1 MNILI
6 VGKSGV
12 GKSNLGDIIRNTI
25 FKLDNNAIIHT
36 DDPDRSV
43 KTFGTGSNEYNIHVR
58 KIGEEGFTK
67 GAIEEYSFEKDGEP
81 DVVIE
86 ITSDK
91 FKEWFREVYN
101 K

>member
-25 FKLDNNAIIHT
+25 FKLDSDALIKT

-43 KTFGTGSNEYNIHVR
+43 KTFGTGSNEYGISIERADEWESLRSAVT
-58 KIGEEGFTK
+58 EEVTSK
-67 GAIEEYSFEKDGEP
+67 EDIII
-81 DVVIE
+81 VINNE
-86 ITSDK
+86 NFQK
-91 FKEWFREVYN
+91 WFREVFN